1 MSGLANILLVD
12 DNSKYL
18 KDALPLYGYDVK
30 VVHGGV
36 QALEVL
42 TNSDK
47 VFDMVIVDILLPDI
61 SGFDFIKK
69 IRNINCVKYIPIV
82 VLSSEA
88 DEKKIISALK
98 IGADDY
104 ITKPFLL
111 PNLLARVEAI
121 LRRANWSVSQH
132 NQKVVS
138 SSKKE
143 LSVALTSR
151 ELEVLQ
157 MAAKG
162 VSNKHIA
169 EKLFVKEVNVK
180 THLNSI
186 FKKLK
191 VDNRTQATLKALQM
205 NLIED

>member
-47 VFDMVIVDILLPDI
+47 AFDMVIVDILLPDI

-121 LRRANWSVSQH
+121 LRRANWSVSQY

-169 EKLFVKEVNVK
+169 EKLFVKEVTVK